1 MTKKLGGSIMG
12 LKVLSILEFLISH
25 IFIVGGLVLI
35 TIGLLNELMVL
46 NIIGIWILAVGFCLA
61 IGFSFKKLMA
71 K

>member
-1 MTKKLGGSIMG
+1 MG